1 MSGHYFCRD
10 FMSVT
15 IDGKFN
21 FYNVKLN
28 STNKTGKF
36 YMQTVKNRSRVFE
49 VDEDLFKAMLVS
61 ASNIKNMGQE
71 NPTMANTFDYLLD
84 QIEMNEDI
92 FTALLYPD
100 WINEYKEE

>member
-1 MSGHYFCRD
+1 
-10 FMSVT
+10 MSVT
-15 IDGKFN
+15 TDGKFN
-21 FYNVKLN
+21 FYDVKLI
-28 STNKTGKF
+28 SLNKSGKL

-61 ASNIKNMGQE
+61 ASNIKKMGHE
-71 NPTMANTFDYLLD
+71 NLKMANTLDYLLD

-100 WINEYKEE
+100 WINEYKE

>member
-1 MSGHYFCRD
+1 MS
-10 FMSVT
+10 MT

-36 YMQTVKNRSRVFE
+36 YMQAVKNTSRVFE
-49 VDEDLFKAMLVS
+49 VDEDLFKTLLVS
-61 ASNIKNMGQE
+61 ASNIKNAGHE
-71 NPTMANTFDYLLD
+71 NPKMANTFEFLLD

-92 FTALLYPD
+92 FTALLYPE
-100 WINEYKEE
+100 WINENPN